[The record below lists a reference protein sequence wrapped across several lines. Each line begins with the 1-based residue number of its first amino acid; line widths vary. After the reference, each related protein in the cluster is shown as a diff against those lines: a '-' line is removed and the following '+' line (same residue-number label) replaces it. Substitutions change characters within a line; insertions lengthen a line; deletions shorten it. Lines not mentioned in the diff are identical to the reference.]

1 MSKETKKILEELIGS
16 KPEEL
21 TGEAKRLFEAIMKIA
36 DERDELEYKYNR
48 AIEDL
53 IKLEKERQADKEKI
67 KEYAELLIK
76 VNVQN
81 LNNSIEQRKESN
93 EQLEALHEG
102 WKIEL
107 EKKDNRI
114 KELESDKEI
123 KDKMIELIV
132 DFITELK
139 PAHFKKEK
147 GGELVGEY
155 RCYNKNEWKQYF
167 ENKAKVNLQSNKE
180 NIDTRDFKQKY
191 QCEWNLKSNKESGEI
206 DECR

>member
-1 MSKETKKILEELIGS
+1 MKEPQKILEELIGS
-16 KPEEL
+16 KPEKL

-36 DERDELEYKYNR
+36 DERDEFEYKYNR

-53 IKLEKERQADKEKI
+53 VKLEKERQADKEKI

-123 KDKMIELIV
+123 KDKMIEMYIEHIYRSC
-132 DFITELK
+132 DFDNRIKT
-139 PAHFKKEK
+139 KEQI
-147 GGELVGEY
+147 
-155 RCYNKNEWKQYF
+155 KQYF
-167 ENKAKVNLQSNKE
+167 ENKAK
-180 NIDTRDFKQKY
+180 
-191 QCEWNLKSNKESGEI
+191 ESGEI
-206 DECR
+206 DDK